1 MQQLATEMY
10 KVHHRLSPDIMNDIF
25 FKKNVWNAILEI
37 IFHLQQKMLNLLIM
51 DQKLYYI

>member
-1 MQQLATEMY
+1 
-10 KVHHRLSPDIMNDIF
+10 MNDIF

-37 IFHLQQKMLNLLIM
+37 IFHLQQKILNLLIM